1 MMKGLFVRTLCVV
14 ALLVGLA
21 AVASA
26 QPGHGCRMATG
37 NWAYTKTGTLLTP
50 AGPVLYAAVGM
61 LTIGLDG
68 SSTGTQVSNT
78 GGTAVK
84 NALIGTG
91 SVEADCSVIATV
103 GVYNESGDTLLRTAT
118 IWLVLDDDGREA
130 RGIVTQITLP
140 NGYVVPSVLTMLFRK
155 VENNR
160 GLGGR

>member
-1 MMKGLFVRTLCVV
+1 MMKGFFVRTLCAV
-14 ALLVGLA
+14 ALVVGLA

-26 QPGHGCRMATG
+26 QPGPCGMVTG
-37 NWAYTKTGTLLTP
+37 DWAYTKTGTLLPPT
-50 AGPVLYAAVGM
+50 GPVPYAAVGK
-61 LTIGLDG
+61 LTIGLNG

-103 GVYNESGDTLLRTAT
+103 GVYDESGAVLLRTAT
-118 IWLVLDDDGREA
+118 IWLVFDDNGREG

-140 NGYVVPSVLTMLFRK
+140 NGNVVPSVLTMLFRR
-155 VENNR
+155 VENNQ
-160 GLGGR
+160 GIGR